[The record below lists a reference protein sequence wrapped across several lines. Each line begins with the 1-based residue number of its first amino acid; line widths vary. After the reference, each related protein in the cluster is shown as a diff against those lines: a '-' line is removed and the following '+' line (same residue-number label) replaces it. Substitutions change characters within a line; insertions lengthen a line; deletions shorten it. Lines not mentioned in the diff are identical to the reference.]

1 MEETRVGDTKKACA
15 FSPGGRRAILHEA
28 EQQRKGG
35 VTEFERFLSFP
46 PPPPPSFQPPARHS
60 RRELRRE
67 RYSNSNSLALS
78 LSRSDLRKFL
88 RICQEKKGGNVF
100 LDKVR
105 YPVRPILV
113 KCIV

>member
-1 MEETRVGDTKKACA
+1 MEETRVGDTKKACVH
-15 FSPGGRRAILHEA
+15 FRRGGRRAILHEA

-35 VTEFERFLSFP
+35 VTEFERFLSFPPP

-78 LSRSDLRKFL
+78 LSPDSM
-88 RICQEKKGGNVF
+88 
-100 LDKVR
+100 
-105 YPVRPILV
+105 
-113 KCIV
+113 